1 MPLPENP
8 PTGTLPFEPPAIY
21 SADFTEFWA
30 LWREEKFWACH
41 EALEDVWREEAS
53 PIRRRFLQGIIH
65 LAVAVFQ
72 HRRGNAIG
80 AARQMLRARIRLEP
94 FLPEFEN
101 LDVVAMMAGVKHEIR
116 DSLAVE
122 HKCLDELETQIRAK
136 LAE

>member
-8 PTGTLPFEPPAIY
+8 PTGTLPFEPPANFPL
-21 SADFTEFWA
+21 DFTEFWS

-41 EALEDVWREEAS
+41 EALEDVWREEES
-53 PIRRRFLQGIIH
+53 PLRRRFLQGIIH

-94 FLPEFEN
+94 FLPEFEDLN
-101 LDVVAMMAGVKHEIR
+101 VEGMIEGVKQEIN
-116 DSLAVE
+116 DSLAGE
-122 HKCLDELETQIRAK
+122 HKGLDELEVVIRAK